1 MHTSISTSISIS
13 LPLSRSIFIS
23 VSIPISIAI
32 SISISLCISI
42 SISMR
47 LCMHILCLLCFQ
59 GLGFCRIGV
68 ISGIGLTNQEASGS
82 CFKETLGLKFRV
94 QGYRV

>member
-32 SISISLCISI
+32 SIAISI

>member
-23 VSIPISIAI
+23 VSIPISIA
-32 SISISLCISI
+32 ISI

>member
-32 SISISLCISI
+32 SIAISI

-82 CFKETLGLKFRV
+82 CFKETLGLKLESRGIGSRV
-94 QGYRV
+94 